1 MEIMDLAA
9 LRAFLAQHRYG
20 VVSSIS
26 ADGQP
31 QSALVGIAITPE
43 LEIVFDTLNSSRKY
57 ANLIARP
64 TCSFVVGWA
73 GEQTAQFEGL
83 ASELAGLELKR
94 CQEEYFAVWPEGKSR
109 MNWPGI
115 AYFAVKPVWIRYS
128 DYDRNPPFIY
138 EFRMQR

>member
-1 MEIMDLAA
+1 MDRVA

-26 ADGQP
+26 AEGQP

-43 LEIVFDTLNSSRKY
+43 IEIVFDTLDSSRKY

-64 TCSFVVGWA
+64 ACSFVVGWA
-73 GEQTAQFEGL
+73 GEQTVQFEGV
-83 ASELAGLELKR
+83 ASELAGQELKR
-94 CQEEYFAVWPEGKSR
+94 CQEEYFAVWPEGKSH

-115 AYFAVKPVWIRYS
+115 AYFAVRPVWIRYS